1 MTTTVTNVST
11 IFGNLNAEDLK
22 ALKSSFKEVSNCLTR
37 IKSEREDIKSE
48 LDALFDKYKIPKKII
63 KRIANSY
70 HKQSFQEDVAEQ
82 GEFES
87 LFEGITNMI

>member
-70 HKQSFQEDVAEQ
+70 HKQSFQEELLEDK
-82 GEFES
+82 EFEAIYS
-87 LFEGITNMI
+87 GISDN